1 MNNVSIDDIKEIEES
16 CNIILSP
23 EQRQKILEQYNRVV
37 MDRAQ
42 SWDAIIKDLIL
53 DLK

>member
-1 MNNVSIDDIKEIEES
+1 MNNVSIDDVQEAAAELKISLTEAQQ
-16 CNIILSP
+16 L
-23 EQRQKILEQYNRVV
+23 QILEQYQRVV

-42 SWDAIIKDLIL
+42 SWNVILKDLIL

>member
-1 MNNVSIDDIKEIEES
+1 MNNVSIDDIKEIEER
-16 CNIILSP
+16 CNIILLP

-42 SWDAIIKDLIL
+42 SWDVIIKDLIL